1 MNKKVYYNS
10 RFLLLT
16 KGDIQPTGNQLIVDT
31 INLSKD
37 LLNERIEKFI
47 QQNDGPDLILKC
59 VNVNSLFEEL
69 KTQFKYIEAAGGLI
83 EQNNP
88 PGGRTG
94 KYLFIYRLDK
104 WDLPKGKIDKGES
117 PKQAAIRECEE
128 ECAITGLEIIKELP
142 STYHI
147 YPYKERFALK
157 TTYWFLMKSNF
168 KGNLIPQTEENIEKA
183 EWLDKNTIKKE
194 VTKNTY
200 PSILDLIAFTMPD

>member
-10 RFLLLT
+10 KFLLLT
-16 KGDIQPTGNQLIVDT
+16 TDDIQPTGNQLIVDT
-31 INLSKD
+31 VNSPGHSV
-37 LLNERIEKFI
+37 NEGIQKFI

-59 VNVNSLFEEL
+59 KNVNSLFEEI

-83 EQNNP
+83 EQDK
-88 PGGRTG
+88 

-104 WDLPKGKIDKGES
+104 WDLPKGKIDKGEN
-117 PKQAAIRECEE
+117 PQQAAIRECEE

-157 TTYWFLMKSNF
+157 TTYWFLMKSSF
-168 KGNLIPQTEENIEKA
+168 TGKLIPQTEENIEKA
-183 EWLDKNTIKKE
+183 EWLDENSVKKE
-194 VTKNTY
+194 VIKNTY
-200 PSILDLIAFTMPD
+200 PSVLDLIHVTMPD

>member
-10 RFLLLT
+10 KYILLT
-16 KGDIQPTGNQLIVDT
+16 KDNIQPAGNQLIVDT
-31 INLSKD
+31 SKSSKI
-37 LLNERIEKFI
+37 LLNEGINKFI

-59 VNVNSLFEEL
+59 DNVESLFDEL

-104 WDLPKGKIDKGES
+104 WDLPKGKIDKGEN

-128 ECAITGLEIIKELP
+128 ECGITHLEIVNELP

-147 YPYKERFALK
+147 YPHKNGFALK
-157 TTYWFLMKSNF
+157 ITYWFLMKSTDT
-168 KGNLIPQTEENIEKA
+168 KKLIPQTEENIEKA
-183 EWLDKNTIKKE
+183 EWLDVPTIKNTVI
-194 VTKNTY
+194 KNTY
-200 PSILDLIAFTMPD
+200 PSVLDLIFVSIPN